1 MCGQNAAVGLARE
14 AFCVSSNY
22 IVILCVMLPG
32 LAFIKAVNHQ
42 YFK

>member
-1 MCGQNAAVGLARE
+1 MCGQNADVGLPRE

-32 LAFIKAVNHQ
+32 LAFIDAINHK